1 MKQKLFFAITLGA
14 LFFITGFNVQAQE
27 QTAPLPPPDRE
38 SSIIPNPG
46 DPPRGQAPARRP
58 ILPARTQTPARSQEP
73 AARQTPAQQ
82 APAQQTPAQQ
92 PAAAQEAAPAVTIPD
107 KGLYWGGM
115 VGAGATFPEAY
126 WNDETAHGDL
136 AFGGDF
142 FVGYDFG
149 LFTGQVELL
158 FANETGSID
167 QWESSYDDFSYRT
180 NRKYSGMLLQ
190 IPVIA
195 KMDFHL
201 WRFVLQPLAGLY
213 LNFGLGD
220 LDVDG
225 YKNEWENPLLGWVVG
240 GTVGFRLGRGFI
252 FWDMRYS
259 SNLGFT
265 KVSGDER
272 ARRSAFLSSLGYQY
286 YFK

>member
-14 LFFITGFNVQAQE
+14 LLFAAGFNVQAQE

-46 DPPRGQAPARRP
+46 G
-58 ILPARTQTPARSQEP
+58 QTPARRQTPARAPARNQEP
-73 AARQTPAQQ
+73 ARQTPARQAPAQQ
-82 APAQQTPAQQ
+82 APATQQTPAAQEEQ
-92 PAAAQEAAPAVTIPD
+92 AAAAAGIPN

-115 VGAGATFPEAY
+115 IGGGSIFPTTFYSDDTAFPEA
-126 WNDETAHGDL
+126 
-136 AFGGDF
+136 AFGVDL

-158 FANETGSID
+158 FANEAGSIRERD
-167 QWESSYDDFSYRT
+167 PYSEYPITYT
-180 NRKYSGMLLQ
+180 YKYSGMVLQ

-195 KMDFHL
+195 KMDIHL
-201 WRFVLQPLAGLY
+201 WRFVLQPLAGIY

-225 YKNEWENPLLGWVVG
+225 YQYEWENPLLGWVAG
-240 GTVGFRLGRGFI
+240 ADLGFRLGRGFL
-252 FWDMRYS
+252 FLDLRYS
-259 SNLGFT
+259 GNLGFT
-265 KVSGDER
+265 KVEGEEK
-272 ARRSAFLSSLGYQY
+272 AQRSAFLSSVGYTF